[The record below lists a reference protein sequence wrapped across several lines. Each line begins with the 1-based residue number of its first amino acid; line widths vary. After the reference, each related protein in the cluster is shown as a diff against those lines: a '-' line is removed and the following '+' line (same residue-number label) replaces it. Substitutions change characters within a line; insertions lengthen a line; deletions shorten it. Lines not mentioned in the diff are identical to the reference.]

1 MGTRQAPSDY
11 ATALIGNKTVEWL
24 RSDAIPESQKVGG
37 KPFFAYVP
45 IHPPHGVTTPAPW
58 YNESW
63 PAEWG
68 IPRTNIAKAKPNY
81 GFHATDHHWMIAH
94 EPNITAQSDASTQK
108 HYVQRMQMMLSV
120 DDIVDEVHELLRST
134 GTLNNTFLLFCAD
147 VR

>member
-1 MGTRQAPSDY
+1 
-11 ATALIGNKTVEWL
+11 
-24 RSDAIPESQKVGG
+24 
-37 KPFFAYVP
+37 
-45 IHPPHGVTTPAPW
+45 
-58 YNESW
+58 
-63 PAEWG
+63 
-68 IPRTNIAKAKPNY
+68 
-81 GFHATDHHWMIAH
+81 MIAH